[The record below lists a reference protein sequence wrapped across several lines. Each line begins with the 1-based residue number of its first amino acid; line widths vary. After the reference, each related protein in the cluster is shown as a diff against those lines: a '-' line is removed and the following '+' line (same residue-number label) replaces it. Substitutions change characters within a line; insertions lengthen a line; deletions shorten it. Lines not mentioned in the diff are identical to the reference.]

1 MMRSPHNRASFV
13 HDAIVAAVLIAS
25 GAACAQSAS
34 STRSEVAVVD
44 PRLETGGIGPTDP
57 GCPYIARVCALIAH
71 PAVRNYIGLS
81 EYAWDFNAPDASPSV
96 EASPPHSPEL
106 LIARSNM
113 DWAVAIQPPE
123 D

>member
-44 PRLETGGIGPTDP
+44 PGLETGGIGPTDP
-57 GCPYIARVCALIAH
+57 GCPYIARVCALIAD

-96 EASPPHSPEL
+96 VLPHSPEL